1 MIHTLKKLNYYNLIG
16 CVDFALSV
24 FVGAR
29 MLELD
34 MVATRRE
41 VGLFSISLR
50 IPDFLGELSAA
61 YLQNPYENYA
71 AGHTFP
77 QYEIFEDFAD
87 WEFKNGRCQKVVT
100 E

>member
-1 MIHTLKKLNYYNLIG
+1 MIHTLKMLNYYNLIG

-41 VGLFSISLR
+41 VGLFLISLR
-50 IPDFLGELSAA
+50 ILDFLGELSTA
-61 YLQNPYENYA
+61 
-71 AGHTFP
+71 
-77 QYEIFEDFAD
+77 
-87 WEFKNGRCQKVVT
+87 
-100 E
+100 

>member
-1 MIHTLKKLNYYNLIG
+1 
-16 CVDFALSV
+16 
-24 FVGAR
+24 

-41 VGLFSISLR
+41 VGLFLISLR
-50 IPDFLGELSAA
+50 IIDFLKELSTM
-61 YLQNPYENYA
+61 YLQNPNENYA

-87 WEFKNGRCQKVVT
+87 WEFKNGKCQKVVS
-100 E
+100 ERIS

>member
-1 MIHTLKKLNYYNLIG
+1 MTRYTPKMIHTLKKLNYYNLIG

-41 VGLFSISLR
+41 VGLFLISLR
-50 IPDFLGELSAA
+50 ILDLLGELSAA
-61 YLQNPYENYA
+61 YLQNPDENYA

-77 QYEIFEDFAD
+77 
-87 WEFKNGRCQKVVT
+87 
-100 E
+100 